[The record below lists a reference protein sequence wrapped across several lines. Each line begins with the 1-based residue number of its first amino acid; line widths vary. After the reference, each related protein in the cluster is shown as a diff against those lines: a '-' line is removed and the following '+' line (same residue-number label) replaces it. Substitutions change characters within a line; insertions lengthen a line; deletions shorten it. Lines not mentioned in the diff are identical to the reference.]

1 MNQETKNKILKYTG
15 IVIAMGLVFGLTWN
29 ALTKKEE
36 PITYTAPTI
45 QEIVIDK
52 SDEKFASKISL
63 LKDEVIAELEKCESG
78 GRKEEDGIVILDSNN
93 KGSYGPLQFQRTTV
107 IHYYKLMTGKDING
121 RDAIILALQGDKARE
136 LAKYV
141 IFETKNGVAK
151 DWVNC
156 SNYHNLQYKVDTIKK
171 LEN

>member
-1 MNQETKNKILKYTG
+1 MSEIKNKLLKGAG
-15 IVIAMGLVFGLTWN
+15 IIIFTGLVGLTWN
-29 ALTKKEE
+29 ALTKEE
-36 PITYTAPTI
+36 AITYTAPTI
-45 QEIVIDK
+45 NEIVIDK
-52 SDEKFASKISL
+52 SDEKFAAKIEL

-93 KGSYGPLQFQRTTV
+93 RGSYGVLQWQRNSV
-107 IHYYKLMTGKDING
+107 IHYYKMMTGKDING

-141 IFETKNGVAK
+141 IFETNNGVEK

-156 SNYHNLQYKVDTIKK
+156 NLYKNLQYKVDTIKK